1 MFKSILIVCT
11 GNICR
16 SPIAE
21 GLFAARLKRK
31 NIAVTSA
38 GVAAMVG
45 WPADD
50 LAIEV
55 MRDAGLDI
63 SAHRAQQ
70 VTVPMLNQ
78 NDLILTLDQT
88 HSDWLNRTYPQFR
101 GRVHKVLKWRDNRDV
116 EDPYRQSKS
125 AFEQSFEDIDLG
137 LGDWLKRLD

>member
-21 GLFAARLKRK
+21 GLFRARLKRK
-31 NIAVTSA
+31 NITVTSA

-55 MRDAGLDI
+55 MREAGLDI
-63 SAHRAQQ
+63 SDHRAQQ
-70 VTVPMLNQ
+70 VTLPMLNQ
-78 NDLILTLDQT
+78 HDLILTLDQT

-116 EDPYRQSKS
+116 EDPYRQPKS

-137 LGDWLKRLD
+137 LEDWLKRLD